1 MAMLNN
7 DLINEES
14 KKFMQKM
21 MNALQDNDAEQ
32 AAAALQEM
40 QNSICQII
48 EQEFEQYKGVGDMD
62 VLQERGLR
70 KLTSEENEWYQKFIG
85 AVKTGTKQEITNLT
99 SAMPI
104 TIIDRVI
111 SDMKKRHELLNAISI
126 QDAAGAQR
134 LVMNAVQMAS
144 KLGSW
149 GKVTGA
155 ITKELQGQID
165 IIDVTV
171 SKYTAY
177 FIIPKDFVKFN
188 FTFAPMWVDQYIRI
202 ILSESIAFGLEKTII
217 FGDGKDQFIGMTMNL
232 STTTDGK
239 YSQKTPV
246 KIKNFGE
253 DYTDVIAGLAKDRNN
268 DDRDVPEVLMVVN
281 PQDHIK
287 KIRRL
292 QNTVIYGTGVLDM
305 INLTYPTK
313 IVKSS
318 MMPEGKASVGIA
330 ANYFAA
336 INGGTSG
343 IIEFDDSNQ
352 FLEDNRVY
360 TTRVYGNGRP
370 IDNTSFAY
378 LDISEID
385 APVLP
390 VVVRAGTITTQVETL
405 EPTTPQE

>member
-7 DLINEES
+7 DLINQES
-14 KKFMQKM
+14 QKFMQKM

-40 QNSICQII
+40 QNSICQMI
-48 EQEFEQYKGVGDMD
+48 EQEFEQYKGIGDMD

-70 KLTSEENEWYQKFIG
+70 KLTSEETEWYQKFIG
-85 AVKTGTKQEITNLT
+85 AVKAGTKQEITNLT
-99 SAMPI
+99 TAMPV

-111 SDMKKRHELLNAISI
+111 SDMKKRHELLNAINI
-126 QDAAGAQR
+126 RDAAGAQK

-144 KLGSW
+144 KLGGW

-155 ITKELQGQID
+155 IADELQGEID

-171 SKYTAY
+171 SKYTAF

-202 ILSESIAFGLEKTII
+202 ILSESIAFGLEKTIVS
-217 FGDGKDQFIGMTMNL
+217 GDGKDQFIGMMMNI
-232 STTTDGK
+232 STATEGK
-239 YSQKTPV
+239 YAKKTPV
-246 KIKNFGE
+246 AIKNFGE
-253 DYTDVIAGLAKDRNN
+253 DYLEVIAGLAKDRND
-268 DDRDVPEVLMVVN
+268 DDREVPEVLLVVN
-281 PQDHIK
+281 PQDNIK
-287 KIRRL
+287 KIRRI
-292 QNTVIYGTGVLDM
+292 QNTVIYGTGVIDL
-305 INLTYPTK
+305 INLAYPTK
-313 IVKSS
+313 VVKSS
-318 MMPEGKASVGIA
+318 MMPEGKATVGIA
-330 ANYFAA
+330 ENYFAA

-378 LDISEID
+378 LDISGVE
-385 APVLP
+385 APALP
-390 VVVRAGTITTQVETL
+390 VVVKAGTITTKVST
-405 EPTTPQE
+405 PTE

>member
-7 DLINEES
+7 DLINQES
-14 KKFMQKM
+14 QKFMQKM

-40 QNSICQII
+40 QNSICQMI
-48 EQEFEQYKGVGDMD
+48 EQEFEQYKGIGDMD

-70 KLTSEENEWYQKFIG
+70 KLTSEETEWYQKFIG
-85 AVKTGTKQEITNLT
+85 AVKAGTKQEITNLT
-99 SAMPI
+99 TAMPV

-111 SDMKKRHELLNAISI
+111 SDMKKRHELLNAINI
-126 QDAAGAQR
+126 RDAAGAQK

-144 KLGSW
+144 KLGGW

-155 ITKELQGQID
+155 IADELQGEID

-171 SKYTAY
+171 SKYTAF

-202 ILSESIAFGLEKTII
+202 ILSESIAFGLEKTIVS
-217 FGDGKDQFIGMTMNL
+217 GDGKDQFIGMMMNI
-232 STTTDGK
+232 STATEGK
-239 YSQKTPV
+239 YAKKTPV
-246 KIKNFGE
+246 AIKNFGE
-253 DYTDVIAGLAKDRNN
+253 DYLEVIAGLAKDSN
-268 DDRDVPEVLMVVN
+268 DDDREVPEVLLVVN
-281 PQDHIK
+281 PQDNIK
-287 KIRRL
+287 KIRRI
-292 QNTVIYGTGVLDM
+292 QNTVIYGTGVIDL
-305 INLTYPTK
+305 INLAYPTK
-313 IVKSS
+313 VVKSS
-318 MMPEGKASVGIA
+318 MMPEGKATVGIA
-330 ANYFAA
+330 ENYFAA

-378 LDISEID
+378 LDISGVE
-385 APVLP
+385 APALP
-390 VVVRAGTITTQVETL
+390 VVVKAGTITTKVST
-405 EPTTPQE
+405 PTE